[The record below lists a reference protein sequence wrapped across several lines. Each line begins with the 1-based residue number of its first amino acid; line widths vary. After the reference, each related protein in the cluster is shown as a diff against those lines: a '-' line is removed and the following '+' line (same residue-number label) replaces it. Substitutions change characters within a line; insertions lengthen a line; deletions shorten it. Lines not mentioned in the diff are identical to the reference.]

1 MKKKGYYHRK
11 KHIVRILMAVSM
23 ICIMTASVIT
33 PTFAA
38 TARATT
44 MKLEK
49 TEGQVT
55 LKTQNGSVRKITNG
69 MRLLN
74 GHTLATAKASYAY
87 INLDN
92 SKAVKLDQNSSATL
106 RQNGKSLELLVK
118 DGSLFFNVSKPL
130 TGKENMNIRTS
141 TMVTGIRGTC
151 GVVEKISQRRSKLH
165 LLEGQVT
172 LGTGSNA
179 TTIYG
184 GQTATVILQSKQ
196 ESGDPDQPGGTDKP
210 GDTDK
215 PEKDV
220 IQKILVDT
228 LTEENVPTFAIEE
241 IINNPTLQGK
251 IEKTTD
257 LKIKKLEEILEEIK
271 KAEEEKQEEEK
282 QEEEKQEEEQK
293 TEETMTPS
301 GGSSLGGSS
310 STPGT
315 PNSTSTTLSGIVS
328 AAAINAAL
336 TANSTVTVGAGTDDA
351 ATEMILEADV
361 TIPAGK
367 TLIVEYSEVTG
378 SGQIVVGAGTL
389 VDKGGTL
396 SSQIKDGNTSL
407 LLYVGGNKVYAAEL
421 NAQVAAYLNQL
432 AQTDPV
438 TADFETDALV
448 KSNISLSGS
457 PSEMVLNMGTH
468 TLTLESGTLT
478 LNANVGI
485 IGSGSAT
492 VRLNGG
498 NLIMQGSSTSANAAI
513 KNENGGYAIA
523 CTNGAVKWTD
533 KGMRIVASGAVN
545 NSVSNAIQGA
555 TLKQDELT
563 AILPSYVTI
572 ADGGLE
578 WNTQGSGMLAY
589 LPSEFDSPSVLIS
602 VLRINAALQAYPTV
616 TVSAA
621 CSMNVEGVPVR
632 IPAGKTLN
640 ISSKATESG
649 SDQYSGG
656 FAIVEG
662 SGIVLE
668 NGATLHVSGMIY
680 GQGTIEN
687 ASSGSTAKINVDNG
701 GTIMANTIQLKG
713 GSIENAG
720 VIDVGTMSAI
730 GSGTIQ
736 NSKLIKTQSY
746 TGTGYTYSG
755 TNGSVLICNTDLT
768 SNLYKTSL
776 LVTATASGSDMATQ
790 QYFYATELNS
800 LMAQRI
806 NDITTTAGGDFKE
819 KGASLWAFA
828 KDAVVNSAITI
839 DFAGADVKMGA
850 HQMTIAAEGVTLN
863 NIGNMTGRG
872 KAVIY
877 LTGAGSLTLGGSVK
891 GTISNINEA
900 EPYYALAA
908 SDDILKSQET
918 HLFWANENLTISSV
932 GSNDDPSNQH
942 IIQGCST
949 GENGNIISPGWLKCQ
964 EGYSV
969 DVKSG
974 TANLSIIGS

>member
-241 IINNPTLQGK
+241 IISNPTLQGK

-421 NAQVAAYLNQL
+421 NEQVAAYLNQL

-523 CTNGAVKWTD
+523 RTNGTVRWTD
-533 KGMRIVASGAVN
+533 KGMRVVAMGADSGNADL
-545 NSVSNAIQGA
+545 AIQGM
-555 TLKQDELT
+555 TLDTDVLT
-563 AILPSYVTI
+563 AKLPDYVTI

-578 WNTQGSGMLAY
+578 WNTQGTYTLAY
-589 LPSEFDSPSVLIS
+589 LPSEFSDSSSGMIS
-602 VLRINAALQAYPTV
+602 ALRINAALQAYPTV

-640 ISSKATESG
+640 ISSNVTESG

-668 NGATLHVSGMIY
+668 NGATLNVSGCIL
-680 GQGTIEN
+680 GNGTITVG
-687 ASSGSTAKINVDNG
+687 SGSGISKAKMEVKEG
-701 GTIMANTIQLKG
+701 GRVIANTIQLC
-713 GSIENAG
+713 STSNLIN
-720 VIDVGTMSAI
+720 
-730 GSGTIQ
+730 SGTIDIREMTSSGSATVT
-736 NSKLIKTQSY
+736 NNALIKITDEAYTSDNPGTDTY
-746 TGTGYTYSG
+746 TGSPASALISDKESTAIKSELMYARATDATG
-755 TNGSVLICNTDLT
+755 NEVI
-768 SNLYKTSL
+768 
-776 LVTATASGSDMATQ
+776 
-790 QYFYATELNS
+790 QY
-800 LMAQRI
+800 
-806 NDITTTAGGDFKE
+806 
-819 KGASLWAFA
+819 
-828 KDAVVNSAITI
+828 
-839 DFAGADVKMGA
+839 
-850 HQMTIAAEGVTLN
+850 
-863 NIGNMTGRG
+863 
-872 KAVIY
+872 
-877 LTGAGSLTLGGSVK
+877 
-891 GTISNINEA
+891 
-900 EPYYALAA
+900 YYASTKNDLVVQYMQMLE
-908 SDDILKSQET
+908 SET
-918 HLFWANENLTISSV
+918 ADATITWV
-932 GSNDDPSNQH
+932 Y
-942 IIQGCST
+942 
-949 GENGNIISPGWLKCQ
+949 GNN
-964 EGYSV
+964 V
-969 DVKSG
+969 
-974 TANLSIIGS
+974 